1 MLCLNKTIIK
11 AQEGGINMKKQ
22 KLLEL
27 SKLGTNFEIYV
38 PAGTSVESIEQ
49 AIALF
54 VIDNSKY
61 RGIKTSTLLAE
72 ITHWVTQLE
81 ENL

>member
-1 MLCLNKTIIK
+1 
-11 AQEGGINMKKQ
+11 MKKE

-27 SKLGTNFEIYV
+27 SKKGTNFEIKV
-38 PAGTSVESIEQ
+38 PAGTSVSNIEQ

-54 VIDNSKY
+54 IIDSSKY
-61 RGIKTSTLLAE
+61 RGIKPSTTLAE
-72 ITHWVTQLE
+72 ISQWVTQLE